1 MFVYRFVGNFFRQFQ
16 FCRMHAMAVQRNVEF
31 VSASITDDK
40 HRMNRHKLQHQTKNY
55 SILIRKSFYL
65 RERFE
70 QQQENDEKN
79 NVENTNRREKKNQGL
94 QC

>member
-1 MFVYRFVGNFFRQFQ
+1 
-16 FCRMHAMAVQRNVEF
+16 MHAMAKQQNVEF

-70 QQQENDEKN
+70 QQQGEDDEKTTLKTQT
-79 NVENTNRREKKNQGL
+79 EEKN
-94 QC
+94 

>member
-1 MFVYRFVGNFFRQFQ
+1 
-16 FCRMHAMAVQRNVEF
+16 MHAMAIQQNVEF

-70 QQQENDEKN
+70 QQQEEDDEKN
-79 NVENTNRREKKNQGL
+79 NVEQLKQKKKNQGL

>member
-1 MFVYRFVGNFFRQFQ
+1 MQQ
-16 FCRMHAMAVQRNVEF
+16 NVEF
-31 VSASITDDK
+31 VSFHNDDK

-65 RERFE
+65 RERL
-70 QQQENDEKN
+70 KKKKTTSTTTLKKG
-79 NVENTNRREKKNQGL
+79 NVENTNKREEKQGL